1 MEEETLQRLVPVLEG
16 ELYEELLNRYER
28 ILVYAGQLQEKT
40 RQQKLLSEKSA
51 VLEHDNN
58 RLRDLLALERSYN
71 LLLERA
77 LESLGVLTPRTPGSD
92 EQV

>member
-1 MEEETLQRLVPVLEG
+1 VEEETLQRLVPVLEG